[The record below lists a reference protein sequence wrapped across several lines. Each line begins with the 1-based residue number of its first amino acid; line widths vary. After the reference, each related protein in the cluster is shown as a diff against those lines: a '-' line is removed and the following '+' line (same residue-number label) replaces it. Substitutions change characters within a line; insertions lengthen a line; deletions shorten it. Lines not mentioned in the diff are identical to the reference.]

1 MSIKVIL
8 FDMDGVLVDA
18 REWHYESLNK
28 ALGLFGLEIS
38 RYDHLTAYDGLP
50 TRNKLRMLT
59 VEKGLPAGLHDFINE
74 MKQQYTMDF
83 VYNEC
88 RPVFQHEYALS
99 RLHKEGYRLA
109 VCSNAVRA
117 TVRTMLDK
125 AALLPY
131 IEFFLSNEDVT
142 RPKPDPEMYA
152 TAIARTGCAPDECL
166 VVEDNDHGIQAALAS
181 GAHVM
186 RVLGPQMVTYDA
198 ILEAIAV
205 ANNAATG
212 EARA

>member
-28 ALGLFGLEIS
+28 ALALFGLEIS

-59 VEKGLPAGLHDFINE
+59 VEKGLPAGLHSFISE
-74 MKQQYTMDF
+74 MKQQYTMDC
-83 VYNEC
+83 VYNHC

-99 RLHKEGYRLA
+99 RLQKEGYRLA
-109 VCSNAVRA
+109 VCSNAIRD
-117 TVRTMLDK
+117 TVHTMLEK

-131 IEFFLSNEDVT
+131 IEFYLSNEDVAK
-142 RPKPDPEMYA
+142 PKPDPEIYRA
-152 TAIARTGCAPDECL
+152 AIARTGCAASECL
-166 VVEDNDHGIQAALAS
+166 IVEDNDHGIQAATAS

-186 RVLGPQMVTYDA
+186 RVLGPQQVTYDA
-198 ILEAIAV
+198 LRAAIDEA
-205 ANNAATG
+205 NATQ
-212 EARA
+212 EVRA